1 MKDGEQLFLEKV
13 YTSYSKELYDFA
25 CKEFCY
31 DKNKA
36 DEAMQEMYLIVCMK
50 VDVLYQLQDIE
61 AWLKKVLKNVIKR
74 EKFRLYIGKT
84 EDGEYKFYK
93 EIDIDTVSEEKLPM
107 EEMKFYEV
115 SKYLN
120 YLNHELFVG
129 TFCSKTR
136 FWENLP
142 QEQKELVESC
152 LPELAEY
159 IVKVEQDYSQ
169 SRLEKIKQNS
179 DIIINEFTEEERE
192 EFKKLSSIGRE
203 RYISIVGEEGERLL
217 ELLEKDLANA
227 EQKINNNRQ

>member
-107 EEMKFYEV
+107 EEMKFYEESLFEELEEIL
-115 SKYLN
+115 SKREIKFLKERYLN
-120 YLNHELFVG
+120 DKTYREVAKTLQIKESACTSFGNRVHKKIKNFLENRD
-129 TFCSKTR
+129 KTR
-136 FWENLP
+136 ENL
-142 QEQKELVESC
+142 
-152 LPELAEY
+152 
-159 IVKVEQDYSQ
+159 
-169 SRLEKIKQNS
+169 
-179 DIIINEFTEEERE
+179 
-192 EFKKLSSIGRE
+192 
-203 RYISIVGEEGERLL
+203 
-217 ELLEKDLANA
+217 DL
-227 EQKINNNRQ
+227 